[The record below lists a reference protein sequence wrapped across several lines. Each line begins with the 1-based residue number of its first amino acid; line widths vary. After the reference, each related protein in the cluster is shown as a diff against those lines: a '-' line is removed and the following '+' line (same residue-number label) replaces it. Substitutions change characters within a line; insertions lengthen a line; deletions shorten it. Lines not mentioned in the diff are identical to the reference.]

1 MNFDERVDCL
11 DCGIAFEAV
20 EVIYGSLD
28 AFGPLDTA
36 ICPFCH
42 GDNLLFYKPR
52 EDK

>member
-28 AFGPLDTA
+28 AFGPLDTV